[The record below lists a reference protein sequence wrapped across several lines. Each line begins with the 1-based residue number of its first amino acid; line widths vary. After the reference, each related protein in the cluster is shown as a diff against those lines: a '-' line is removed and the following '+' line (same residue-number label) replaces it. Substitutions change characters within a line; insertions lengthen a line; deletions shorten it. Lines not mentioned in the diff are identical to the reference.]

1 MECSVV
7 ICAWAIERWPLL
19 VEGLS
24 LLERQST
31 PPDEIVV
38 VVDHNDELLAEVRSQ
53 FPAIVAVA
61 NRYGQGVSGAR
72 NTGIEVAGGDLVAF
86 LDDDAVPA
94 TEWLECL
101 LSHYRSSD
109 VLGVGGLIV
118 PRWEDG
124 RRPRWFPDE
133 FLWVV
138 GCSYRGLPT
147 RLAPI
152 RNLMGA
158 NMSYR
163 RVAFDTVGGFDEG
176 IGRGNQRSLG
186 CDETELGIR
195 VAQRFPN
202 DRVLYDPSA
211 RVDHYVPRRRTTL
224 GYFFSRCYDE
234 GLSKTLVVR
243 SVGASS
249 GLSSERTYTLR
260 TLPTGVV
267 TGVWAAV
274 RGDISGLARA
284 ATIMAGLAATT
295 AGYVVGRLRPGSM
308 L

>member
-1 MECSVV
+1 M
-7 ICAWAIERWPLL
+7 ICAWSLERWSLL

-24 LLERQST
+24 SLERQST

-38 VVDHNDELLAEVRSQ
+38 VVDHNQELLERVRSQ
-53 FPAIVAVA
+53 FPAIVALA

-72 NTGIEVAGGDLVAF
+72 NTGIEVATGDILVF
-86 LDDDAVPA
+86 LDDDAVP
-94 TEWLECL
+94 TPEWLERL
-101 LSHYRSSD
+101 LGHYRSSD

-118 PRWEDG
+118 PRWEAG
-124 RRPRWFPDE
+124 QAPRWFPDE

-147 RLAPI
+147 RTAPI

-163 RVAFDTVGGFDEG
+163 RGALEVVGGFDEG
-176 IGRGNQRSLG
+176 IGRSNRRSLG

-202 DRVLYDPSA
+202 DRVLYDPTA
-211 RVDHYVPRRRTTL
+211 RVDHHVPKRRTTL

-243 SVGASS
+243 SVGATS

-260 TLPTGVV
+260 TLPVGVAA
-267 TGVWAAV
+267 GVWEAV
-274 RGDISGLARA
+274 RGDRSGLGRA
-284 ATIMAGLAATT
+284 AAIVAGLAATT
-295 AGYVVGRLRPGSM
+295 AGYVAGRLRPGAM